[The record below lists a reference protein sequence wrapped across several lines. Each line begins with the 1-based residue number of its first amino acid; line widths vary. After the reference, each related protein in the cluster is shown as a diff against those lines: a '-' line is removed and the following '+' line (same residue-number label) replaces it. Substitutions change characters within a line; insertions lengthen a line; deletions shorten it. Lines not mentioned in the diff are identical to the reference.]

1 MRKNDSLRTERES
14 LHVGVV
20 SDMWLVVDQQ
30 KKDMGLAGIEPN
42 GVTFIP
48 RKLRSNCMCC
58 VKHILKYI

>member
-30 KKDMGLAGIEPN
+30 KKDMGKGKHSLSYLRIRKIEADY
-42 GVTFIP
+42 G
-48 RKLRSNCMCC
+48 LR
-58 VKHILKYI
+58 